1 MATLATSRPT
11 ALSILVQLSVI
22 AVWTG
27 CGARPEATP
36 AGGTS
41 VAAGQPS
48 GADVAIAGVAV
59 VDVVAGRVV
68 PNRTVLINGD
78 RIRAVVPAGADVAA
92 AETVDGRGA
101 FLMPGLWDMHAH
113 ARGDGLPE
121 WVTTEWMMPLILAH
135 GVTGVREMS
144 SDCADPEDGP
154 VCLDRVKELQAEV
167 EAGQQIGP
175 RLLALSSF
183 QVNPPWDYEVT
194 EEQARGLVAV
204 YDEKGA
210 DFIKVYHR
218 LSPEAFRWIVDEAD
232 DRGLDVAGHVPLR
245 MTAAEAAR
253 AGLRSVEHARDF
265 LFDCFPGAVELR
277 RTSRSLDPPTDV
289 RRAMVEEHDPEL
301 CDAAFRTLVTHDTWY
316 VPTHVTRRM
325 DALADDSTF
334 RHDPRARWV
343 PPAAWEAWNADADR
357 MIALDPSPDGR
368 QVMRDFYRK
377 GLEITGAAHAAGVG
391 VLVGTD
397 GGDSFVF
404 PGAAVHDELGELVKA
419 GLSPADALRAATL
432 LPAEFLGLADDYG
445 TVEPGKRADLVLLDA
460 NPLADIGHTRRI
472 RAVVFGGRVLDRGR
486 LNAMLEAVET
496 VAARPLQ
503 P

>member
-1 MATLATSRPT
+1 MAISNTRRSTL
-11 ALSILVQLSVI
+11 LSILVQLPLI
-22 AVWTG
+22 ALWTG
-27 CGARPEATP
+27 CGARPEATA

-41 VAAGQPS
+41 GAARQGP
-48 GADVAIAGVAV
+48 GADLAITGVAV
-59 VDVVAGRVV
+59 VDVAAGRVV
-68 PNRTVLINGD
+68 PDRTVLIDGD
-78 RIRAVVPAGADVAA
+78 SIRAVVPEGSDLAA
-92 AETVDGRGA
+92 AQTVDGRGA

-113 ARGDGLPE
+113 VRGDGLPE

-144 SDCADPEDGP
+144 SDCSDPDDGP
-154 VCLDRVKELQAEV
+154 VCLARMKELQAEV
-167 EAGQQIGP
+167 ETGQRIGP

-218 LSPEAFRWIVDEAD
+218 LSPEAFRWIADEAGA
-232 DRGLDVAGHVPLR
+232 RGLDVAGHVPLR
-245 MTAAEAAR
+245 MTAAESAGE
-253 AGLRSVEHARDF
+253 GLRSVEHARDL
-265 LFDCFPGAVELR
+265 LFDCFPGTAEFR

-289 RRAMVEEHDPEL
+289 RRAMVEEHDPEQ
-301 CDAAFRTLVTHDTWY
+301 CDAAFRTLVAHDTWY

-334 RHDPRARWV
+334 RNDPRSMWL
-343 PPAAWEAWNADADR
+343 PPAMWEAWNADADR
-357 MIALDPSPDGR
+357 MVALDPSPRGR
-368 QVMRDFYRK
+368 AVMRGFYRK
-377 GLEITGAAHAAGVG
+377 GLEITGAAHAAGVR

-419 GLSPADALRAATL
+419 GLSPAEALRAATL
-432 LPAEFLGLADDYG
+432 RPAEFLGLTGDYG

-460 NPLADIGHTRRI
+460 NPLEDIAHTRRI
-472 RAVVFGGRVLDRGR
+472 RAVVLGGRVLDRDR
-486 LNAMLEAVET
+486 LDAMLREVESA
-496 VAARPLQ
+496 AARPLQ